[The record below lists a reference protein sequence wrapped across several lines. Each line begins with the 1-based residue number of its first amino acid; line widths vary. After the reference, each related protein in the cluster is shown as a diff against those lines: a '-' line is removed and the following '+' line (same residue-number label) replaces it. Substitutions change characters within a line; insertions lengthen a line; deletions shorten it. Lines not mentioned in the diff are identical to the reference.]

1 MTDSG
6 FECSLCMKL
15 AMSAQICEKCGFM
28 YCKQCLLEIFGHNYE
43 CVQCQSKQFKP
54 IEQSALQEAYEEILT
69 KSQIILPPKI
79 DKPPPEPPVV
89 IEKQKLQTFL
99 KENCINFD
107 ICKSNIN
114 PIFQNEQV
122 CSLECLYFTKIIQ
135 LYEQQDFANIRK
147 EIINLEKYQTL
158 KNVQPIPQVGFSQ
171 YLNGNSIFTFNRC
184 GPGIQIIQSTVI
196 LQEEEYTF
204 KTATSSVGF
213 QNGIHFWKIIP
224 LAMTKNE
231 MKIGVSTSDKYD
243 LKTAFSDYNFGY
255 AFYTVGQFRNGSNS
269 NGFEYGVK
277 FTNTGEV
284 GVLLDMNRGV
294 LAFSYNGNF
303 LGKAI
308 ATEALKKGPIY
319 PCVALLH
326 QAGFEFQ
333 CGLPAPQNLLDQF
346 LK

>member
-1 MTDSG
+1 MNDSG

-28 YCKQCLLEIFGHNYE
+28 YCKQCLLEIFGPNYE

-54 IEQSALQEAYEEILT
+54 IEQSALQEAYEQILNNSVNI
-69 KSQIILPPKI
+69 KPVKI
-79 DKPPPEPPVV
+79 NKPPPEPPVV
-89 IEKQKLQTFL
+89 EIQQWQTFL

-107 ICKSNIN
+107 LCKSNIN
-114 PIFQNEQV
+114 QIFQNEQV
-122 CSLECLYFTKIIQ
+122 CSLECLYYTKIIP

-147 EIINLEKYQTL
+147 EINNLEKYQPL
-158 KNVQPIPQVGFSQ
+158 KNVLSNQQVGFSQ
-171 YLNGNSIFTFNRC
+171 FVNGITRFTFNRC
-184 GPGIQIIQSTVI
+184 APGIQILESQVI
-196 LQEEEYTF
+196 LQEDTFTF

-213 QNGIHFWKIIP
+213 QQGIHYWKIIP
-224 LAMTKNE
+224 LPMSKNE
-231 MKIGVSTSDKYD
+231 MKIGVSTSDNYD
-243 LKTAFSDYNFGY
+243 LKTSFSDYNFGY
-255 AFYTVGQFRNGSNS
+255 AFYTIGQFRNGSNS
-269 NGFEYGVK
+269 NGLAYGAR

-284 GVLLDMNRGV
+284 GVLLDMNRGI

-308 ATEALKKGPIY
+308 TTDCLKKGPIY
-319 PCVALLH
+319 PCVALLR

-333 CGLPAPQNLLDQF
+333 CGIPIPQNLLDLF